1 MDATELK
8 SNLSE
13 NDIISFL
20 SDLQADPYIEGD
32 HIRAITICHNSDG
45 SGSHKLY
52 YYPETFAFHCY
63 TGCSCSYD
71 IFSLIEQVKGIE
83 FKEAFK
89 YVKEYFGYTDNDSD
103 IDYNDKIDISF
114 FDKFKKKEDK
124 STLPIV
130 DEKVLNVFHDSYHIS
145 WVKDYIK
152 PSSMKKFGIKLD
164 VLNQRIIIPTRS
176 INGDLI
182 GIRARSLNKEMV
194 DKGFKYMP
202 LKHNGVLYN
211 FPMGSVLY
219 GLYEN
224 MENIKRIKKIVL
236 FEGEK
241 SALAL
246 DSFYNGSGIGV
257 AVGGSS
263 FSSKQLDLIKN
274 LPIEEV
280 VIALDKEWEEVGS
293 PLEKYYAEKIK
304 KVFRDKLDPYC
315 NVSVIHDMEGLLE
328 EKDSPTDKGF
338 DTWKYLWDNRLYISE
353 TGGINYGEK

>member
-1 MDATELK
+1 MDASEIK
-8 SNLSE
+8 NNLSE
-13 NDIISFL
+13 SDIYSFLQDLGGEPYKQGDSIIS
-20 SDLQADPYIEGD
+20 
-32 HIRAITICHNSDG
+32 RTICHNLPHD
-45 SGSHKLY
+45 GSHKLY
-52 YYPETFAFHCY
+52 YNNDKKSWHCF
-63 TGCSCSYD
+63 TECSCSYD
-71 IFSLIEQVKGIE
+71 IFSLIEQVKGVE

-89 YVKEYFGYTDNDSD
+89 YVKEYFGYIDNDSD

-152 PSSMKKFGIKLD
+152 PSSMKKFGVKLD

-176 INGDLI
+176 SNGDLI

-293 PLEKYYAEKIK
+293 SLEKYYAEKIK

-315 NVSVIHDMEGLLE
+315 NVSVIHDVEGLLDL
-328 EKDSPTDKGF
+328 KDSPTDKGF
-338 DTWKYLWDNRLYISE
+338 DTWEKLWYNRIYIS
-353 TGGINYGEK
+353 N

>member
-1 MDATELK
+1 MDANEIK
-8 SNLSE
+8 NNLSE
-13 NDIISFL
+13 SDIYSFLQDLGGEPYKQGDSIIS
-20 SDLQADPYIEGD
+20 
-32 HIRAITICHNSDG
+32 RTICHNLPHD
-45 SGSHKLY
+45 GSHKLY
-52 YYPETFAFHCY
+52 YNNDKKSWHCF
-63 TGCSCSYD
+63 TECSCSYD

-89 YVKEYFGYTDNDSD
+89 YVKEYFGYIDNDSD

-152 PSSMKKFGIKLD
+152 PSTMKKFGIKLD
-164 VLNQRIIIPTRS
+164 ILNQRIIIPTRGS
-176 INGDLI
+176 NGDLI

-338 DTWKYLWDNRLYISE
+338 DTWQRLWDNRLYISE
-353 TGGINYGEK
+353 TGGMQL

>member
-1 MDATELK
+1 MDASEIK
-8 SNLSE
+8 NNLSE
-13 NDIISFL
+13 SDVYSFLQDLGGEPYKQGDSIIS
-20 SDLQADPYIEGD
+20 
-32 HIRAITICHNSDG
+32 RTICHNLPHD
-45 SGSHKLY
+45 GSHKLY
-52 YYPETFAFHCY
+52 YNNDKKSWHCF
-63 TGCSCSYD
+63 TECSCSYD

-89 YVKEYFGYTDNDSD
+89 YVREYFGYIDNDSN
-103 IDYNDKIDISF
+103 IDYNDKIDIGF

-124 STLPIV
+124 STLPVV
-130 DEKVLNVFHDSYHIS
+130 DEKVLNVFNNSYHIS

-152 PSSMKKFGIKLD
+152 PSTMKKFGIKLD
-164 VLNQRIIIPTRS
+164 ILNQRIIIPTRGS
-176 INGDLI
+176 NGYLI

-338 DTWKYLWDNRLYISE
+338 DTWQRLWDNRLYISE
-353 TGGINYGEK
+353 TGGINYE